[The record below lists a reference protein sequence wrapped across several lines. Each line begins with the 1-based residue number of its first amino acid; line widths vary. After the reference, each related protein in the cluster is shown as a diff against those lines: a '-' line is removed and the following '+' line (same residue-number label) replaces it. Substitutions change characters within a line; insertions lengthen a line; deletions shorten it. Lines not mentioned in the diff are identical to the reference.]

1 MHFTQLRCAA
11 LRWFAK
17 QQWKIIIEFHF
28 NCKKPKCE
36 LYSTIFLIMMMMW
49 GDFTNYPVL
58 VNYCLLF
65 GFYYYYY
72 YAYCKCCIFVL
83 SIMHFYT
90 ESTLN
95 NVYNYCLLWTL
106 INTRVCIIIIL
117 FYIYRVVFILH
128 IFRPLELGLGGRG
141 SFMRIEF
148 TQAAVI
154 DFECFIQSLRPHR
167 PPTPSHQSWRAT
179 INSQI
184 CYIYIVGKEWLWLFL
199 LISYDYQGCKTK
211 YFNYLWNFLMF
222 TIKLSWFSL
231 HFISTVYRSY
241 DEC

>member
-1 MHFTQLRCAA
+1 
-11 LRWFAK
+11 
-17 QQWKIIIEFHF
+17 
-28 NCKKPKCE
+28 
-36 LYSTIFLIMMMMW
+36 MMMW

-95 NVYNYCLLWTL
+95 NIYNYCLLWTL
-106 INTRVCIIIIL
+106 INTLSVCACL
-117 FYIYRVVFILH
+117 HYYYFILYLSSCFH
-128 IFRPLELGLGGRG
+128 FANFAPVRVMPWGRG

-154 DFECFIQSLRPHR
+154 DFECFIQSLRPHK
-167 PPTPSHQSWRAT
+167 PPTPSHQPWRAT

-184 CYIYIVGKEWLWLFL
+184 CYIYIVGKEWLWLWLFL

-211 YFNYLWNFLMF
+211 
-222 TIKLSWFSL
+222 
-231 HFISTVYRSY
+231 
-241 DEC
+241 